1 MSYTGAAVTR
11 SALRLGAPRV
21 GALLCAALLLGGCS
35 GFRSDA
41 AAPVTWLLG
50 APSAGAA
57 APAAAAAP
65 LTAVTVRIER
75 PVAPPGFD
83 TDRIRVLREP
93 RVLEHYAGSR
103 WAGPLPDVLGV
114 LLVDTLRGTNAFA
127 SVHESGAALQS
138 DYSLRVTIRHFE
150 ADSTAGG
157 APVVRVVLDATVA
170 RRSDRGIVATWTAEG
185 RETADAE
192 RMRAVV
198 AAFDAANAAALRG
211 IAARAV
217 EVIIADVKTQ

>member
-1 MSYTGAAVTR
+1 
-11 SALRLGAPRV
+11 
-21 GALLCAALLLGGCS
+21 LLLAGCS
-35 GFRSDA
+35 GLRSDA

-50 APSAGAA
+50 APTAA
-57 APAAAAAP
+57 APVGTAPAAAP
-65 LTAVTVRIER
+65 LTAVTLRIER

-83 TDRIRVLREP
+83 TERIRVLREP

-103 WAGPLPDVLGV
+103 WAGPLPDVLTV

-127 SVHESGAALQS
+127 SVHDSGAALQS

-157 APVVRVVLDATVA
+157 APGVRVVLDATVA

-185 RETADAE
+185 RDTADAE

-198 AAFDAANAAALRG
+198 AAFDAANAAALRD

>member
-1 MSYTGAAVTR
+1 MSASGAALTR
-11 SALRLGAPRV
+11 RGLAWAVPCV
-21 GALLCAALLLGGCS
+21 ALLLAGCS
-35 GFRSDA
+35 GLRSDA
-41 AAPVTWLLG
+41 AAPVTWLLS
-50 APSAGAA
+50 APTAA
-57 APAAAAAP
+57 APAGTTPATSTTAP
-65 LTAVTVRIER
+65 LTAVTLRIER

-83 TDRIRVLREP
+83 SERIRVLREP

-103 WAGPLPDVLGV
+103 WAGPLPDVLTV

-127 SVHESGAALQS
+127 SVHDSGAALQS

-185 RETADAE
+185 RDTADAE
-192 RMRAVV
+192 RMRSVV
-198 AAFDAANAAALRG
+198 AAFDAANAAALRD

-217 EVIIADVKTQ
+217 EVIIADAKTQ